1 MMKVLT
7 RTLMWKTKLN
17 PRERRK
23 RRRKSMVTGCLL
35 SAKLPFRVNIM
46 YVDWCWFQFPIF
58 QLSKKR
64 VKLKEKLHR
73 GQRLTTASCWE
84 CTSTDQIA
92 SRTTCSSHTP
102 WWRSMLWMTSLDSMW
117 RKKTGENGLLS
128 IYIAAVHCLITLLY
142 YVYTLVLVLCF
153 NFWVLLFFWCL
164 IVTSAPQLF
173 MLDKSRRGLQLL

>member
-23 RRRKSMVTGCLL
+23 RRRKSMVKGCLL
-35 SAKLPFRVNIM
+35 SANLPFRVNIM

-102 WWRSMLWMTSLDSMW
+102 WWRSMLWMISLDSMW

-128 IYIAAVHCLITLLY
+128 IYISSLFNYKFILCLHIGIGVVFQFLGTFLL
-142 YVYTLVLVLCF
+142 
-153 NFWVLLFFWCL
+153 
-164 IVTSAPQLF
+164 
-173 MLDKSRRGLQLL
+173 MLDCDIGTSVIHVR